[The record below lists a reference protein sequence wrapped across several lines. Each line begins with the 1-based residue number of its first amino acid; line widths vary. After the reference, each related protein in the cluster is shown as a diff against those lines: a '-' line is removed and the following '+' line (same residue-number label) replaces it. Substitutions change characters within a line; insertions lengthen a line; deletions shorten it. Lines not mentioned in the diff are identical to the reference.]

1 MKVRCETLGGRLHEA
16 EFKEEEMDEAAP
28 RGSGTGG
35 RRPITRENLLIV
47 IAASMIGLIYG
58 YDLGSIATAIIFL
71 QPDFHLSDFMVS
83 VVTTAVVVGQL
94 FGAFFAGQISN
105 RIGRKNTMIAVAL
118 GYAAFTGLQGIAP
131 NEWFLTVVRF
141 LLGLII
147 GVSIV
152 TAPAYIAES
161 APKSVRGSMLV
172 TFQIATTSGIA
183 IAYFVGLALAS
194 TESWRLILSLAAIP
208 AIIVLLLVIRLP
220 ETARGLM
227 MLGRREEAVEVLRQV
242 DPDMDAEEEA
252 DIIQRDLSYEEQGS
266 FSELFRGPFRRAGIF
281 VVGLGFLVQITGIN
295 AFVYFS
301 PTIIQKVGVQS
312 TQETFLA
319 TGLIQV
325 AGVIAEIVSF
335 FLVDRWGRRPVLLT
349 GITCMGIA
357 NAILVIAYLLG
368 PSVGLA
374 LAGMLL
380 FIVAFNFGYGS
391 LVWAYASE
399 SFPAR
404 LRTQGGSAMLSSDLF
419 ANIIVGV
426 VFLSA
431 LGALGGSLTFG
442 IFLVLSIFAFFFVYT
457 LAPEVKGRQLEDI
470 RTYWYNG
477 GRWPT
482 EGEGATAG
490 AARSGRV

>member
-1 MKVRCETLGGRLHEA
+1 
-16 EFKEEEMDEAAP
+16 MDEAAS
-28 RGSGTGG
+28 RRSGTRG
-35 RRPITRENLLIV
+35 RGHLTRENLLIV
-47 IAASMIGLIYG
+47 IAAATIGLIYG
-58 YDLGSIATAIIFL
+58 YDLGAIATAILFL
-71 QPDFHLSDFMVS
+71 KPDFQLTAFQTSA
-83 VVTTAVVVGQL
+83 VTTSVVVGQL
-94 FGAFFAGQISN
+94 VGAFFAGRITN
-105 RIGRKNTMIAVAL
+105 RFGRKNTMIAVAL

-131 NEWFLTVVRF
+131 NEWFLTGVRF
-141 LLGLII
+141 LLGFII

-161 APKSVRGSMLV
+161 APKSIRGSMIV
-172 TFQIATTSGIA
+172 TFQIATVSGIC
-183 IAYFVGLALAS
+183 IAYFVGLALAG

-208 AIIVLLLVIRLP
+208 ALIVLFLVLRLP

-227 MLGRREEAVEVLRQV
+227 MMGRREEAVEVLRRV

-266 FSELFRGPFRRAGIF
+266 FSELFRGRFQRAGIF

-301 PTIIQKVGVQS
+301 PTIIQQVGLQS
-312 TQETFLA
+312 TRETFLA

-325 AGVIAEIVSF
+325 AGVIAEVVSF

-357 NAILVIAYLLG
+357 NAILVVAYLLG
-368 PSVGLA
+368 PSVPLA
-374 LAGMLL
+374 IAGMLL

-404 LRTQGGSAMLSSDLF
+404 LRTQGGSAMLGSDLF

-442 IFLVLSIFAFFFVYT
+442 IFLVLAIVAFFFVYA

-470 RTYWYNG
+470 RAYWYNG
-477 GRWPT
+477 GRRAGGGQK
-482 EGEGATAG
+482 EGTRGGAG
-490 AARSGRV
+490 PERP